1 MNITEISKQD
11 FLAFWPVFKAVIEAQ
26 ETYAFD
32 PVMSVEE
39 AFQLWC
45 VSPMKSFVAK
55 EGDKVLGSYYLKAN
69 AAGPSSHIANCG
81 YMVNPQSRGKG
92 VAQKLC
98 EHSQAMAL
106 KLGFT
111 AMQFNSVVSSNEVAV
126 NLWKKL
132 GFTIIGTIPKA
143 YNHKRFGLVD
153 SYIMHK
159 HLTPL
164 THSNQ
169 E

>member
-1 MNITEISKQD
+1 MNICEITKAD
-11 FLAFWPVFKAVIEAQ
+11 FQAFWPVFKDVIEVQ
-26 ETYAFD
+26 ETYAFAPD
-32 PVMSVEE
+32 MSFDD
-39 AFQLWC
+39 AYQLWC
-45 VSPMKSFVAK
+45 VIPDKSFVAK
-55 EGDKVLGSYYLKAN
+55 EDDVLLGSYYLKAN